1 MIEYDS
7 ILLCGRVCYKRN
19 IRLHTWSNCQ
29 KHYSPDILREAM
41 QKTVKHCLAQ
51 GELLHSAQV
60 EFGSPILLTIRIAF
74 WAPDCSTLFVLQS
87 GLYGSGTPLCT
98 LVFLGQLLDSV
109 LGE

>member
-1 MIEYDS
+1 MILSFFAVGCVTRGIYAY
-7 ILLCGRVCYKRN
+7 ILGP
-19 IRLHTWSNCQ
+19 SNCQ

-51 GELLHSAQV
+51 GELLHSAQL
-60 EFGSPILLTIRIAF
+60 EFGSPILSTIRITF